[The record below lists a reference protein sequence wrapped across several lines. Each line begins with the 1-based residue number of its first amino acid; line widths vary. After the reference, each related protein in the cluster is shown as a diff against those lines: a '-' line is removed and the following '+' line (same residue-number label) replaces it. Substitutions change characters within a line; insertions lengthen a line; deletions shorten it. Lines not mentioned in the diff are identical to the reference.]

1 MVQMR
6 SLETIGRFVI
16 VGIKPGE
23 KMDTFVFKE
32 VLRKELAAM
41 QY

>member
-1 MVQMR
+1 MVQMIR
-6 SLETIGRFVI
+6 LGTFGRFVI

-23 KMDTFVFKE
+23 KMATFVFNE
-32 VLRKELAAM
+32 VLLKGLAAM